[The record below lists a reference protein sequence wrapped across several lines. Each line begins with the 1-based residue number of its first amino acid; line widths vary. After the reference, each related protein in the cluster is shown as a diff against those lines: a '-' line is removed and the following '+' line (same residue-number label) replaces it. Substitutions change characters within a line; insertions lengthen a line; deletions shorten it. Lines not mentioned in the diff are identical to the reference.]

1 MGSIMTEAF
10 KKAGYA
16 GREEKQQV
24 QSRKNENIKSK
35 DIEYKV
41 VEDAEETIKLLRY
54 KDKNGNPKITTSQI
68 RKFLTAVNVVRNKV
82 DLWKV
87 NNKGNK
93 KLPGYLVM
101 EIKFLK
107 VNLLYQAGRDK
118 GDIVEDFVEKAKLKA
133 IIDGIGSD
141 LDKFNKFCKYVE
153 ALVAYHKYYGG
164 KDK

>member
-1 MGSIMTEAF
+1 MGSMEEEL
-10 KKAGYA
+10 KKVGLA
-16 GREEKQQV
+16 GREEKQQI
-24 QSRKNENIKSK
+24 QSRRNENIKKK

-41 VEDAEETIKLLRY
+41 VEDAEETIKLLIY
-54 KDKNGNPKITTSQI
+54 KDKNGKPKIALTTSQI

-87 NNKGNK
+87 NNKDNNK
-93 KLPGYLVM
+93 LSADLVM

-107 VNLLYQAGRDK
+107 VNLLYQAGREK
-118 GDIVEDFVEKAKLKA
+118 NVRDFVEKAKLA
-133 IIDGIGSD
+133 TIINDIGSD
-141 LDKFNKFCKYVE
+141 LKKFTNFCKYVE

>member
-1 MGSIMTEAF
+1 MGSSM
-10 KKAGYA
+10 A
-16 GREEKQQV
+16 GREEKQQI
-24 QSRKNENIKSK
+24 QSRRNENIKSK

-41 VEDAEETIKLLRY
+41 VEDAEETIKSLIY
-54 KDKNGNPKITTSQI
+54 KDRYGKSKIALTTSQI
-68 RKFLTAVNVVRNKV
+68 RKFLTAVNAVRNKV

-87 NNKGNK
+87 NNKDNH
-93 KLPGYLVM
+93 KLSADLVM

-107 VNLLYQAGRDK
+107 VNLLYQAGREKDVK
-118 GDIVEDFVEKAKLKA
+118 SFVEKAKLLT
-133 IIDGIGSD
+133 IIDDIDSD